1 MAFDVL
7 SVEDESEWPAR
18 ELAVGEC
25 LRCLPLRPIEAHAFE
40 ESPPVALEARKLR
53 ALA

>member
-1 MAFDVL
+1 MFSASKTRANGL
-7 SVEDESEWPAR
+7 PES
-18 ELAVGEC
+18 LAVGEC

-40 ESPPVALEARKLR
+40 ESPPVALEAGKLR